1 MDMQASQRENNMRSA
16 LSTGTRKFV
25 FEIKRLCPEED
36 QMRSGNMKTRLLLV
50 DDHAVVRS
58 GLRMLLGSH
67 AELEIA
73 GEAGTAEDALQKA
86 GELRPDLILMDIG
99 LPDKT
104 GIEATREIKRN
115 FPDVRI
121 LALTIHEDEE
131 YFFQMLDAGA
141 SGYVPKRAAPE
152 ELLSA
157 IRVAAAGEVYLYP
170 SMAKLLVRDFLNI
183 ERPAGERP
191 NLDGL
196 TDREREVLTH
206 LAEGVS
212 NDEIAVTLVIS
223 PRTVERHRENI
234 MRKLNLHSRSELVR
248 YAIRKGII
256 KA

>member
-1 MDMQASQRENNMRSA
+1 M
-16 LSTGTRKFV
+16 
-25 FEIKRLCPEED
+25 
-36 QMRSGNMKTRLLLV
+36 TRLLLV

-58 GLRMLLGSH
+58 GLKMLLSGH
-67 AELEIA
+67 GEMEIV
-73 GEAGTAEDALQKA
+73 GEADSAAGALQ
-86 GELRPDLILMDIG
+86 ETERTHPDVILMDIG

-104 GIEATREIKRN
+104 GIEATREIKRK
-115 FPDVRI
+115 FPDVKI
-121 LALTIHEDEE
+121 VALTIHEDEE

-152 ELLSA
+152 ELLTA

-170 SMAKLLVRDFLNI
+170 SMAKLLVQDYLNT
-183 ERPAGERP
+183 ERPAEEKS

-196 TDREREVLTH
+196 TDREHEVLTH
-206 LAEGVS
+206 LAEGAS
-212 NDEIAVTLVIS
+212 NDEIAAILFIS
-223 PRTVERHRENI
+223 PKTVERHRENI